1 MSAQPADTGPSP
13 QAGPTIR
20 SVRAA
25 LPAESRAAFNEQID
39 STELPGIGKVLAAWD
54 ARARALASPAM
65 VAMAQ
70 RIADERAGRADR
82 PAMLSDVAVRAI
94 APSLRP

>member
-1 MSAQPADTGPSP
+1 MSAQPADIGPSP
-13 QAGPTIR
+13 QAEPTIR

-39 STELPGIGKVLAAWD
+39 GTELHLIGKVLADWD

-82 PAMLSDVAVRAI
+82 PAMLSDTAVRAI
-94 APSLRP
+94 VSSLRP

>member
-1 MSAQPADTGPSP
+1 MSAQPADTGPAP
-13 QAGPTIR
+13 QAEPTIR

-25 LPAESRAAFNEQID
+25 LPAEHRAAFIEHID
-39 STELPGIGKVLAAWD
+39 NTALHLIGKVLADWD

-65 VAMAQ
+65 IAMAQ
-70 RIADERAGRADR
+70 RIADERAGRSNP
-82 PAMLSDVAVRAI
+82 PATASDAEIRAI